1 MFACDLNRRL
11 VGFAEAPATAVAMLA
26 MMHTRRRSLTMLL
39 EVYCICCGRGAGGGE
54 GAGDMSGVKARTG
67 GAVSFVGVGMGAR

>member
-1 MFACDLNRRL
+1 
-11 VGFAEAPATAVAMLA
+11 
-26 MMHTRRRSLTMLL
+26 MLL
-39 EVYCICCGRGAGGGE
+39 EVCICCGRGAGGGE